1 MRYTGGLVP
10 VAVRKAI
17 RNHPNAS
24 VTWSSWAVYGPHMGK
39 KLEQLWVIPWHA
51 MQDRKTFRRFLD
63 LYGHHRAHSRKLSL
77 HNFPTWA
84 FYDFGTIVWV
94 LYGTTRPL
102 SHVWAHK
109 GPGWVLTVPYG
120 SALKAIVYGSCGLR
134 TSSVCCL
141 EILRS
146 PTQAVTIMVGLH
158 TGVHK
163 PVSHPQ
169 GPVRCHHDLKEHI

>member
-1 MRYTGGLVP
+1 
-10 VAVRKAI
+10 
-17 RNHPNAS
+17 
-24 VTWSSWAVYGPHMGK
+24 
-39 KLEQLWVIPWHA
+39 

-146 PTQAVTIMVGLH
+146 PTQAVTIDYGWFAYRCSQARKSSTRARTVPSRSQRTHIDSRMGPIWEDKAFEPSM
-158 TGVHK
+158 GSQR
-163 PVSHPQ
+163 PRMGSH
-169 GPVRCHHDLKEHI
+169 GAVWLCS